1 MFSLGDGGGP
11 VKSIPYAFFAKL
23 RNLIAHG
30 WFEVA
35 NSLNVFAGLFVS
47 ILTISRSGAPLPG
60 GLR

>member
-11 VKSIPYAFFAKL
+11 VKSIPYAFFAKS

-47 ILTISRSGAPLPG
+47 ILY
-60 GLR
+60 